1 MTVRARTT
9 GRILLPVFLL
19 LVLILVSRSTGYAAR
34 DVQAQ
39 ASPAPQ
45 PAGPAPCPGQTMPS
59 VQATG
64 VYTQKP
70 VTDITINGQPAP
82 GAIWQPGMR
91 SYWHCHAGGQIMM
104 VDEGVGRVQK
114 RGERIR
120 ILHKG
125 ETEYAGPGVE
135 HWHGAAPDAS
145 AQFFQVSINP
155 PQVYWMEEVGRDD
168 YMGNDIGI
176 TSRNE
181 FIRTGVRKK
190 PEQPASAPTAPTSP
204 GR

>member
-1 MTVRARTT
+1 MNLKPNTV
-9 GRILLPVFLL
+9 GRLLLPVALL
-19 LVLILVSRSTGYAAR
+19 LVLIGASRYTADA
-34 DVQAQ
+34 QAQ
-39 ASPAPQ
+39 AAQAAP
-45 PAGPAPCPGQTMPS
+45 PGANACPGQPMT

-64 VYTQKP
+64 VYQPKP
-70 VTDITINGQPAP
+70 VPEIVVNGQPGP

-104 VDEGVGRVQK
+104 LFEGVGRVQK

-120 ILHKG
+120 SLHKG

-145 AQFFQVSINP
+145 AHFFQTSIG
-155 PQVYWMEEVGRDD
+155 VTTTLWMEEVGRDD
-168 YMGNDIGI
+168 YMGNDTGI

-181 FIRTGVRKK
+181 FLRTGVRKK
-190 PEQPASAPTAPTSP
+190 PEQPAQPPAAAATP
-204 GR
+204 GN

>member
-1 MTVRARTT
+1 MKLNTI
-9 GRILLPVFLL
+9 GRFSLPILFVLG
-19 LVLILVSRSTGYAAR
+19 LVIATRSTGYAQRGA
-34 DVQAQ
+34 QAQ
-39 ASPAPQ
+39 APSP
-45 PAGPAPCPGQTMPS
+45 PAAAGACPGQAMA

-70 VTDITINGQPAP
+70 VPEIVINGQPGP

-104 VDEGVGRVQK
+104 LFEGTGRVQK

-120 ILHKG
+120 TLHKG
-125 ETEYAGPGVE
+125 DTEYAGPGVE

-145 AQFFQVSINP
+145 AHFFQTSIGTGP
-155 PQVYWMEEVGRDD
+155 TLWMEEVGKDD
-168 YMGNDIGI
+168 YLGNDIGI

-181 FIRTGVRKK
+181 FLRTGVRKK
-190 PEQPASAPTAPTSP
+190 SDQP
-204 GR
+204 